1 MYNNSK
7 TAKAVRLALML
18 GATATAAIA
27 APAAFANDH
36 EKVERVQVTG
46 SRIKRT
52 EMEGANPVQVLTAQD
67 IKISGIDNVG
77 DLLQEIPAVAGA
89 GTNTSVNNGGAGA
102 VRDVIE
108 KVLKLN
114 NQWIF

>member
-1 MYNNSK
+1 MVYHLSKIRRAVTRSQPKLKHIESRKVIWGYTMYNNSK

-27 APAAFANDH
+27 APAAFADDH

-52 EMEGANPVQVLTAQD
+52 EMEGANPVQVITAQD
-67 IKISGIDNVG
+67 IK
-77 DLLQEIPAVAGA
+77 
-89 GTNTSVNNGGAGA
+89 TSKSQVSTT
-102 VRDVIE
+102 
-108 KVLKLN
+108 
-114 NQWIF
+114 